1 MTSVQRAQRANVDAR
16 RPRRRIA
23 AGALRTALSVCP
35 HCRVAFFAPG
45 WIGGAVPWLAR
56 ARGAPVTR
64 WWWLQV
70 AWALAVAAPVA
81 RAADQAESSDERV
94 VEAQAAAALAA
105 GDKATARALLARRL
119 ELLEVASYLDWRDD
133 LTEALLLEGLGEHD
147 AAAALYR
154 KGFQDDLLRTLQV
167 LRIVSQHPAREALA
181 AEGRALAVAAAET
194 VRAGGAAV
202 LYITSKGEP
211 RPLVPKTT
219 AEILAAAA
227 EGETVQYCF
236 VELLDFTGLT
246 EVPEKIHLDR
256 CLIGAIRAP
265 GVAFDKLLIGK
276 SIVLGDAEL
285 GKTFQGEVNRS
296 KTNPPS
302 TFHDLYVRDTIFF
315 GRANFWAITVS
326 GERAYFPLVVFEGPA
341 DFRGADLEAVTDFR
355 FASFGAD
362 ANFKHAKLSDIVFF
376 GNTRFRAPTV
386 FVGLDSARTVY
397 FNAARFEDEVTFTGC
412 EWRHDATFE
421 DAVFSGPASLADLR
435 IDGALNLS
443 RARFQDDAVI
453 TRLRASDLD
462 ALGAIFAGRAMFTDG
477 TILRRSRFSLD
488 TVTRDAAAAGT
499 LDLLSSYRW
508 YQGDEDADEP
518 LVTGSSYGVT
528 GPDDLT
534 ARFLGDASFANTV
547 FGGYTVFEAVAFGS
561 EGTPS
566 TASFYN
572 AQLLGETHFERTA
585 WWSVADFTTIFGSE
599 VAFNGATI
607 HRSLILDDANVQGR
621 VNLAEVVFADHA
633 DVSFNDAEISTLEVD
648 PDQLLTDEPGHR
660 LFYERC
666 ALGRV
671 DRSDRRVAQLEHD
684 GPLDDAALREACYDA
699 TLGEFTTLRGA
710 FEDAAL
716 PDAADEAY
724 WWLRHHEARRA
735 FWTGG
740 VVEKLQVGLISIT
753 LFELMFGWG
762 VRLGNLSITALGVIA
777 VWAVLFRLLCA
788 EAQLGWFGKE
798 RKVNELS
805 PAQLLYVSL
814 CCFTLTDYG
823 IDMEADEPWLRVLIA
838 SENVS
843 GVIVMTFFVGAYTRL
858 ILA

>member
-1 MTSVQRAQRANVDAR
+1 VV
-16 RPRRRIA
+16 
-23 AGALRTALSVCP
+23 G
-35 HCRVAFFAPG
+35 
-45 WIGGAVPWLAR
+45 
-56 ARGAPVTR
+56 

-70 AWALAVAAPVA
+70 AWVLGGAAQAADAAVAG
-81 RAADQAESSDERV
+81 DSSDERV
-94 VEAQAAAALAA
+94 IEAQASAALAA
-105 GDKATARALLARRL
+105 GDKDAARALLARRL
-119 ELLEVASYLDWRDD
+119 KLLEVASYLEWRAD
-133 LTEALLLEGLGEHD
+133 LTEALLLEGLGDYD

-154 KGFQDDLLRTLQV
+154 KGLGDDLLRTLQV

-194 VRAGGAAV
+194 VRAGGSAV

-219 AEILAAAA
+219 AEVLAAAA
-227 EGETVQYCF
+227 AGETVQYCF

-265 GVAFDKLLIGK
+265 GVAFDKLFVGK
-276 SIVLGDAEL
+276 SIVLGDADL

-302 TFHDLYVRDTIFF
+302 TFHDLYFRDTVFF
-315 GRANFWAITVS
+315 GRANFWAVTVT
-326 GERAYFPLVVFEGPA
+326 GERAYFPLAVFEGPA
-341 DFRGADLEAVTDFR
+341 DFRGAELEAVTDFR

-376 GNTRFRAPTV
+376 GNSRFRAPTV
-386 FVGLDSARTVY
+386 FAGLDSARTVY
-397 FNAARFEDEVTFTGC
+397 FNAVRFEDKVSFTGC
-412 EWRHDATFE
+412 EWGHDATFE
-421 DAVFSGPASLADLR
+421 DAVFTGPASLADLR
-435 IDGALNLS
+435 VDGALNLS
-443 RARFQDDAVI
+443 RARFEDEAVV

-462 ALGAIFAGRAMFTDG
+462 ALGTAFAGRAMFTDG

-488 TVTRDAAAAGT
+488 TVTRDAAASGT

-508 YQGDEDADEP
+508 YQGDEDAEEP

-528 GPDDLT
+528 GPNDLV
-534 ARFLGDASFANTV
+534 ARFAGDASFANTV
-547 FGGYTVFEAVAFGS
+547 FGGYTVFEGVTFGS
-561 EGTPS
+561 EGAAS

-572 AQLLGETHFERTA
+572 AQLLGETHFERTV
-585 WWSVADFTTIFGSE
+585 WHSVADFTTIFGSE
-599 VAFNGATI
+599 VAFNAATVNEA
-607 HRSLILDDANVQGR
+607 LIFDDANVRGR
-621 VNLAEVVFADHA
+621 VNLAGVDFAGEA
-633 DVSFNDAEISTLEVD
+633 DVSFNGAEISTLEVD
-648 PDQLLTDEPGHR
+648 PDQVLTEEPGHR

-666 ALGRV
+666 ALGLV
-671 DRSDRRVAQLEHD
+671 DRADPRVALLEHD
-684 GPLDDAALREACYDA
+684 GPLDDDALREACYDA

-710 FEDAAL
+710 WEDAAM
-716 PDAADEAY
+716 PEAADEAY
-724 WWLRHHEARRA
+724 WWLRHHEARQA
-735 FWTGG
+735 FWSGG
-740 VVEKLQVGLISIT
+740 LLQKLQVGFISIT
-753 LFELMFGWG
+753 LFEVMFGWG
-762 VRLGNLSITALGVIA
+762 VRLGNLSLTALGLIA

-788 EAQLGWFGKE
+788 EAQLGWFGEE

-805 PAQLLYVSL
+805 PAHLLYMSL

-823 IDMEADEPWLRVLIA
+823 IDMEENDPWLRALIA

-858 ILA
+858 ILS